1 MANISYEYLSNI
13 KLKDP
18 FFDSLKE
25 DYQRFTEW
33 FMKKSDE
40 GKAVFTFYIH
50 NNLNAFLF
58 LKFEDEEHTD
68 IAPSLPQKR
77 RLKVGTF
84 KIDAHGT
91 KLGER
96 FIKKIFDVAIENGIE
111 EVYVTIFPKHLGLIS
126 LLTTFGFHKHG
137 IKSTS
142 DGIEDV
148 YIKRFNHLVGDILL
162 DYPIVKFTDV
172 KKHVLSIYPK
182 FHTQLFPESILNNE
196 NYDLLNDCSPTN
208 SIHKMYICAMDGV
221 LNFQKG
227 DLIAI
232 YRSSDGKGPAKY
244 RSVVTSVCT
253 VEEVVHMNEFNDE
266 AEYME
271 YCKPYS
277 IFKDLELKNFYK
289 TKKYPYII
297 KMIYNIAFKK
307 RVINDYLANTLM
319 IRPQYWGVFPV
330 SDDNF
335 LKICREGRINEE
347 LLYME

>member
-1 MANISYEYLSNI
+1 MANIKYEYLSDI

-25 DYQRFTEW
+25 DYQRFSEW
-33 FMKKSDE
+33 FMKKSDDGE
-40 GKAVFTFYIH
+40 AAFTFYV
-50 NNLNAFLF
+50 NGYLNAFLY
-58 LKFEDEEHTD
+58 LKFEDEEYID
-68 IAPSLPQKR
+68 IAPLLTKKK

-96 FIKKIFDVAIENGIE
+96 FIKKIFDIAIENDID
-111 EVYVTIFPKHLGLIS
+111 EVYITIFPKHISLIS
-126 LLTTFGFHKHG
+126 LLTTFGFRKHG
-137 IKSTS
+137 TKTTV
-142 DGIEDV
+142 DGLEDI
-148 YIKRFNHLVGDILL
+148 YIKQFSRLVGNIQL
-162 DYPIVKFTDV
+162 DYPIVKFANV
-172 KKHVLSIYPK
+172 NKHVLSIYPK

-196 NYDLLNDCSPTN
+196 KYDLLNDCSPTN
-208 SIHKMYICAMDGV
+208 SIHKMYICAMEGV

-227 DLIAI
+227 DLVLI
-232 YRSSDGKGPAKY
+232 YRSSDGQGPAKY

-253 VEEVVHMNEFNDE
+253 VEEVVHMNQFRDE

-277 IFKDLELKNFYK
+277 IFKDFELKNFYK
-289 TKKYPYII
+289 TKRYPYII
-297 KMIYNIAFKK
+297 KMVYSIAFKK

-319 IRPQYWGVFPV
+319 IRPNYWGVFPV

-335 LKICREGRINEE
+335 LKICERGRINGT
-347 LLYME
+347 LLHRD